1 MGSYD
6 GAEVCEL
13 VGLFLLNDLSNLIGK
28 NNVGLYRDDGLA
40 VIDNASGPQ
49 MDKIRKQMHDIFKKH
64 NLSITT
70 EINLSAT
77 DFLDVSFNLSQNT
90 YFPFR
95 KPGNKPLY
103 INSKSNHQPTIIKQ
117 LPSMINK
124 RLNQLS
130 CNQEEFEKAKQSYS
144 QALKASGYDGKLK
157 YEERKPPKRTRKRKI
172 IWFNPLYSMNVKTN
186 IGKKFLN
193 LIGRHFPKD
202 HKYHKLFNRNT
213 IKISYSCMNNM
224 ADRIKGYTNKILKQ
238 QQQQQQ
244 HSSTEQQQ
252 QTCNCRQKSECP
264 LNGNCL
270 ESGLVYQA
278 TIETD
283 DTTQKYIG
291 LAEGDFKT
299 RYRNHTKSLNHKKYK
314 METELSKLVWSLKDK
329 RKSYSIKWKI
339 IAKASAYRCGTRGC
353 DLCTTEKM
361 LIAIADDT
369 CINKRDEFV
378 SRGRHR
384 RKYKLSSVKP

>member
-1 MGSYD
+1 MFKSRKSLLFDNNEPWIKKGQSCNFDVAMGSYD

-13 VGLFLLNDLSNLIGK
+13 VGLFLLSDLGNLIGK

-40 VIDNASGPQ
+40 VVDNASGPR

-64 NLSITT
+64 DLSITT
-70 EINLSAT
+70 EINLIAT

-103 INSKSNHQPTIIKQ
+103 INSKSNHPPTIIEQ
-117 LPSMINK
+117 LPTMINK
-124 RLNQLS
+124 RLNELS
-130 CNQEEFEKAKQSYS
+130 CNKEEFDKAKQSYS
-144 QALKASGYDGKLK
+144 QALKASGYDGKLE
-157 YEERKPPKRTRKRKI
+157 YEVR
-172 IWFNPLYSMNVKTN
+172 N
-186 IGKKFLN
+186 
-193 LIGRHFPKD
+193 RHFPKD

-213 IKISYSCMNNM
+213 IKISYSCMNNI
-224 ADRIKGYTNKILKQ
+224 ADRIKRHNNKIFK

-252 QTCNCRQKSECP
+252 RTCNCRKKSECP

-270 ESGLVYQA
+270 QSGLIYQA

-291 LAEGDFKT
+291 LTEGDFKT
-299 RYRNHTKSLNHKKYK
+299 RYRNHTKSFNHKKYK

-329 RKSYSIKWKI
+329 GKSYSIKWKI
-339 IAKASAYRCGTRGC
+339 IAKVPAYRCGTRRC

-361 LIAIADDT
+361 LISMADDT

-378 SRGRHR
+378 SRCRHR
-384 RKYKLSSVKP
+384 RKYKLSNVKP

>member
-1 MGSYD
+1 M
-6 GAEVCEL
+6 
-13 VGLFLLNDLSNLIGK
+13 
-28 NNVGLYRDDGLA
+28 
-40 VIDNASGPQ
+40 
-49 MDKIRKQMHDIFKKH
+49 
-64 NLSITT
+64 
-70 EINLSAT
+70 
-77 DFLDVSFNLSQNT
+77 
-90 YFPFR
+90 
-95 KPGNKPLY
+95 
-103 INSKSNHQPTIIKQ
+103 
-117 LPSMINK
+117 
-124 RLNQLS
+124 
-130 CNQEEFEKAKQSYS
+130 
-144 QALKASGYDGKLK
+144 LK

-172 IWFNPLYSMNVKTN
+172 IWFNPPYSMNVKTN

-213 IKISYSCMNNM
+213 IKISHSCMNNM
-224 ADRIKGYTNKILKQ
+224 ADRIKGHNNKILK
-238 QQQQQQ
+238 QQQQ

-252 QTCNCRQKSECP
+252 QTCNCRKKSECP

-270 ESGLVYQA
+270 QSGLVYQA

-291 LAEGDFKT
+291 LTVGDFKT
-299 RYRNHTKSLNHKKYK
+299 RYRNHTKSFNHKKYK

-339 IAKASAYRCGTRGC
+339 IAKAPAYRCGTRRC

-361 LIAIADDT
+361 LIAMADDT

-378 SRGRHR
+378 SRCRHR
-384 RKYKLSSVKP
+384 QKYKLSSVKP